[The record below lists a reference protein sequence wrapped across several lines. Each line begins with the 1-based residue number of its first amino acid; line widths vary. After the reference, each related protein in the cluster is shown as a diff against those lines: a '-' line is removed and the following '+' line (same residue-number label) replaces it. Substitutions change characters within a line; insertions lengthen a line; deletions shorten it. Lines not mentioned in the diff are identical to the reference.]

1 MSFLKEVKVRLGKE
15 LTDLLL
21 DIKPYNKWR
30 DLKAIKTI
38 GMLVCD
44 SLSKTAV
51 LDNLSSVVVELFRW
65 LGVTN

>member
-1 MSFLKEVKVRLGKE
+1 MSFLKEAKVRLGKE

-21 DIKPYNKWR
+21 DINAYNKWR
-30 DLKAIKTI
+30 DLKATKAV

-51 LDNLSSVVVELFRW
+51 LDNLSSVEVELFRW